1 MECPSPFKIFLGF
14 QEFRLNI
21 VFIVSRT
28 AQADEKMPLAKN
40 RRYWGHIKPPIKN
53 IIVNQKHKIRF
64 IGNLLHYIKDVA
76 LKRTFLN
83 PMKIV
88 MNAFCYKFLIPFPK

>member
-28 AQADEKMPLAKN
+28 AQADEKMPLAKIDAIG
-40 RRYWGHIKPPIKN
+40 GHIKPPIKTLSST
-53 IIVNQKHKIRF
+53 QKHKIRF
-64 IGNLLHYIKDVA
+64 IGNLFALH
-76 LKRTFLN
+76 
-83 PMKIV
+83 
-88 MNAFCYKFLIPFPK
+88 